1 MAEMDPKLSFVS
13 LLLDKLAAQ
22 KPLNLLYLVV
32 QNWIVFQRDVFDYF
46 DDNGDPYTSQMFL
59 IEISTGRYIH
69 RAQGQKVDNGV
80 ASDFDV
86 LQSKLAEAFQETKA
100 CPGLSLEHYDPGN
113 PFLQMPEV
121 QDPSGILDR
130 TLCSACEEAC
140 LRPVPKNDPIDP
152 IEVDVSKKL
161 KVEVHDDEYDEA
173 QLFPYLDEPNF
184 AQYSDEHNLAEENTP
199 SPAKRK
205 RTRKPKPDLV
215 KDDSED
221 TPDLTSGRKIFAC
234 KYCPKTFL
242 KSVGFYKHVKIK
254 HGLTC
259 LECKDPVM
267 NFGNLVKHVAEH
279 HPDKIEEYS
288 RFGQHDDEELEQ
300 DMKQPLKCIKCDMV
314 FNGNVLLHRH
324 KQIYHEMGDYNCE
337 ECQKPCLTYYDLT
350 VHNYEEHAKPIRY
363 LKPYNYGLE
372 SITLDDGKIEKK
384 RTLFVC
390 EHCQASFNTDP
401 GWTLHLRIQHSWGL
415 FECKPCE
422 EVCHYAKDMSAHV
435 LNFHKDQPEVK
446 CPSCP
451 EVFCLRDDPDKFL
464 NHYRDCSRV
473 EAETKSKQ
481 KVEER
486 KSENYQCDYCGKN
499 YNSKLAFEAHILKQ
513 HQGIERYKC
522 DQCDFGTNLKDVL
535 KGHEKIHLRK
545 KGLTNADTDLVLF
558 HQCDQCGKQFSHMTT
573 LRRHIQRVHEG
584 IKPQYKCSDC
594 EFFAYSNSMLYKHKR
609 EVHGFVNIF
618 KKNGR
623 IHSKLKE

>member
-1 MAEMDPKLSFVS
+1 
-13 LLLDKLAAQ
+13 
-22 KPLNLLYLVV
+22 
-32 QNWIVFQRDVFDYF
+32 
-46 DDNGDPYTSQMFL
+46 
-59 IEISTGRYIH
+59 
-69 RAQGQKVDNGV
+69 
-80 ASDFDV
+80 
-86 LQSKLAEAFQETKA
+86 
-100 CPGLSLEHYDPGN
+100 
-113 PFLQMPEV
+113 
-121 QDPSGILDR
+121 
-130 TLCSACEEAC
+130 
-140 LRPVPKNDPIDP
+140 
-152 IEVDVSKKL
+152 
-161 KVEVHDDEYDEA
+161 
-173 QLFPYLDEPNF
+173 
-184 AQYSDEHNLAEENTP
+184 
-199 SPAKRK
+199 
-205 RTRKPKPDLV
+205 
-215 KDDSED
+215 
-221 TPDLTSGRKIFAC
+221 
-234 KYCPKTFL
+234 
-242 KSVGFYKHVKIK
+242 
-254 HGLTC
+254 
-259 LECKDPVM
+259 M